1 MFILMECCDRD
12 MVLIDSYIEEK
23 DAYRQMESNLAESM
37 GLENIPDNWNQTE
50 FNREEDFNIEKD
62 SAWYNRS
69 DCKYDWKIFEIKHEL
84 TQEEIRQGYDLY
96 CNELYKESEEVYVQ
110 LTKNTL
116 EKLKKEKTF
125 DNEPVVT
132 SEDVVN
138 HIAHAIHK
146 AVDDDDCDRDWC
158 LSTSDYGGFW
168 EFYYDALEE
177 LEK

>member
-1 MFILMECCDRD
+1 MFILMKCYERN
-12 MVLIDSYIEEK
+12 MVLIDSYIDKK
-23 DAYRQMESNLAESM
+23 DAYRHMEANLAETM
-37 GLENIPDNWNQTE
+37 GLENIPDDWNQTE
-50 FNREEDFNIEKD
+50 FVREKD
-62 SAWYNRS
+62 FDIDNDIAWYNKS
-69 DCKYDWKIFEIKHEL
+69 YDWKIFEVRHEL

-110 LTKNTL
+110 STKNAL